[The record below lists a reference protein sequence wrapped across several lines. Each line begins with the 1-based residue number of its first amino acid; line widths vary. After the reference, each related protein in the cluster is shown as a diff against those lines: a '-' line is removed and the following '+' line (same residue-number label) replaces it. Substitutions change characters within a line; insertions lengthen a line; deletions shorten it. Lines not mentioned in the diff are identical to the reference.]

1 MKTGENTRKTG
12 EYYETEAIIFL
23 EKQGYRILKRNYRC
37 KIGEIDII
45 AREQGYLVCVEV
57 KYRRTRKRGDAAGAV
72 TEEKQKTISRV
83 ADYYMMEHHMYQ
95 DQKIRFDVVAI
106 NGEKMEVLQ
115 GAFPYRGKVRF

>member
-1 MKTGENTRKTG
+1 MKAGENTRKTG

-45 AREQGYLVCVEV
+45 AREQGYLVFVEV